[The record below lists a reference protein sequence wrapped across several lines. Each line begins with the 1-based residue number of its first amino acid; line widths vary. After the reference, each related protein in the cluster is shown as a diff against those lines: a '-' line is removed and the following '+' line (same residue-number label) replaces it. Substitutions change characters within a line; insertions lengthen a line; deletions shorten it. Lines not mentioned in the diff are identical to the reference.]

1 MSEEGLRARKKARTR
16 AHIAAT
22 AARLF
27 GARGYEHVAVRDV
40 AAAAEVSEQTVYNY
54 FPTKQHLALDR
65 REEFEERSGR
75 LVAERPPGTSA
86 AAALREELQREIAL
100 LRAQPPDE
108 AVGELPALA
117 QTSPTLRR
125 LTLESR
131 ERQADGIAAALVA
144 TDGLPPLVA
153 KAHAMALVWPFQ
165 LLVDAV
171 GPRLAT
177 GEHPTRIADDL
188 GPAMLAVLD
197 DLDDRL

>member
-1 MSEEGLRARKKARTR
+1 MTEPGLRARKKARTR

-27 GARGYEHVAVRDV
+27 GAKGYEHVAVRDV
-40 AAAAEVSEQTVYNY
+40 ARAAEVSEQTVYNY

-75 LVAERPPGTSA
+75 LVADRAPGISP
-86 AAALREELQREIAL
+86 AAALRQELAAEIAL
-100 LRAQPPDE
+100 LRAQDPE
-108 AVGELPALA
+108 QARGELPALT
-117 QTSPTLRR
+117 QTSPYLRR

-131 ERQADGIAAALVA
+131 DRQADGIAVALAA
-144 TDGLPPLVA
+144 TDNLAPAVA

-165 LLVDAV
+165 MLVDEV
-171 GPRLAT
+171 GPRLLA
-177 GEHPTRIADDL
+177 GEHPASIADEL

-197 DLDDRL
+197 DLDGRL